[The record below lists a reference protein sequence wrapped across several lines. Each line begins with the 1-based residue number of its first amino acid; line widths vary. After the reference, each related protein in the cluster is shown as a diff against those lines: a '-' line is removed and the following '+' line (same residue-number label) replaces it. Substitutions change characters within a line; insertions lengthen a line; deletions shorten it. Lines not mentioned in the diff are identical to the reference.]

1 MLKLGCPM
9 FKLPD
14 LPYSFDA
21 LEPYIDAQT
30 MQIHHDKHHQAYVD
44 KLNAACANDI
54 SLTEKTI
61 EEILSDPVNINN
73 DIRTAVINNGGGHL
87 NHSFF
92 WKVLSPSSPFDPK
105 ESVGKEIIETFG
117 DFDSF
122 KEKFSNTAINR
133 FGSGWAWLV
142 INKGKLEIID
152 TQNQN
157 TPVSIGMD
165 PILCLDVWEHA
176 YYLKYQN
183 RRADYINAWWNVVN
197 WKKVNDNFTKT
208 IPR

>member
-1 MLKLGCPM
+1 M

-14 LPYSFDA
+14 LPYPFDA
-21 LEPYIDAQT
+21 LEPYIDART

-44 KLNAACANDI
+44 KLNAASANDT
-54 SLTEKTI
+54 SLAEKTI

-92 WKVLSPSSPFDPK
+92 WKIMSPDSPFNPK
-105 ESVGKEIIETFG
+105 SSVGKEIIKTFT
-117 DFDSF
+117 DFESF
-122 KEKFSNTAINR
+122 KEKFSNTAVNR

-157 TPVSIGMD
+157 TPISIGMN
-165 PILCLDVWEHA
+165 PVLCLDVWEHA

-183 RRADYINAWWNVVN
+183 KRADYINAWWNVVN
-197 WKKVNDNFTKT
+197 WKKVEENFNKA
-208 IPR
+208 IAK

>member
-1 MLKLGCPM
+1 MLKWMVPM

-14 LPYSFDA
+14 LPYPFDA

-44 KLNAACANDI
+44 KLNAASANDT
-54 SLTEKTI
+54 SLAEKTI
-61 EEILSDPVNINN
+61 EEILSDPININN

-92 WKVLSPSSPFDPK
+92 WKIMSPDSPFDPK
-105 ESVGKEIIETFG
+105 SSVGKEIIKTFT
-117 DFDSF
+117 DFESF
-122 KEKFSNTAINR
+122 KEKFSNTAVNR

-157 TPVSIGMD
+157 TPISIGMN
-165 PILCLDVWEHA
+165 PVLCLDVWEHA

-183 RRADYINAWWNVVN
+183 KRADYINAWWNVVN
-197 WKKVNDNFTKT
+197 WKKVEENFNKA
-208 IPR
+208 IAK